1 MDCLGLLG
9 ETPIMG
15 PPPKVCPVNPVLDPA
30 PELPLAAAGSVLAVP
45 PEGPPGLTLKV
56 LVPAWGAFGSAG
68 APEELGGEP
77 LAVEPG
83 TGPLPDGELNMPRD
97 GLGPV
102 EPGPVPANAGPPM
115 GWPKK
120 PIDWVLFW
128 PMRMIFHSSL
138 PVVGSMYFLRRKRI
152 SLVMTSASMLG
163 G

>member
-15 PPPKVCPVNPVLDPA
+15 PPPKFCPDKLVREVEV
-30 PELPLAAAGSVLAVP
+30 ELPLVAFGSVLAVP
-45 PEGPPGLTLKV
+45 PEGPPGLTPEGVVAPL
-56 LVPAWGAFGSAG
+56 GAFGAAG
-68 APEELGGEP
+68 APEEVGGEP

-128 PMRMIFHSSL
+128 PMRM
-138 PVVGSMYFLRRKRI
+138 
-152 SLVMTSASMLG
+152 
-163 G
+163 